1 MKRLIKT
8 FLFSSFIFS
17 QYPADSLLSLPDN
30 SITQKIFLYPIAKWQ
45 GISYGNNAMN
55 CQFFPSCSNYG
66 AQAIHEKG
74 VLSGLAITSDR
85 IIRCNHTA
93 YSVHREMGGK
103 FHKDGRLVDQINY
116 NVLSKSKKSPMLA
129 AGLSMVVPGLG
140 RVYAGRPK
148 DGFFGFLMSALAINA
163 GAKSLRKESFL
174 APLYIGIALTFYSGE
189 IYGAYRTAKYY
200 QSMVKE

>member
-1 MKRLIKT
+1 MKRLINT

-17 QYPADSLLSLPDN
+17 QYPADSLFSSPDN
-30 SITQKIFLYPIAKWQ
+30 SIAQKIFLYPIAKWQ
-45 GISYGNNAMN
+45 GISYGNRIMN

-74 VLSGLAITSDR
+74 VLSGLFITSDR

-93 YSVHREMGGK
+93 YSVHNKMGGK
-103 FHKDGRLVDQINY
+103 FHNDGRLVDQVNY
-116 NVLSKSKKSPMLA
+116 DVLSKTKKSPILA

-148 DGFFGFLMSALAINA
+148 DGAFGFLMSVLAINA
-163 GAKSLRKESFL
+163 GARSLKKESFL
-174 APLYIGIALTFYSGE
+174 SPLYISMALTFYGGE

-200 QSMVKE
+200 QPL